1 MVVTLLVHCFLV
13 TCSPGDNLDEFIDC
27 TYACEYNR
35 RCPNSQ
41 INYIDPETNMF
52 HDIEFFDTP
61 PLYSKLLFWD
71 CISDCISDCDYQ
83 CQHIIT
89 RWRIDEEE
97 EIYQFHGK
105 WPFLRV
111 LGTQEFFSTIF
122 SIGNFI
128 PHYKGFVK
136 FSRIIREEGDRR
148 RKNSRSILIW
158 NYLYVTVAG
167 MLAWTASSVFHCR
180 DLIITEKLDYFFAG
194 LTVLTGFHAIFARMT
209 SMFLYPKIAQAFTA
223 SVAAIFALH
232 ILRLYVDW
240 SYTYNMR
247 FNIFFGV
254 LQYILLIMLSCQ
266 NYHALQK
273 QKLMGEFK
281 KTAYSSFKG
290 QIFKLCVIPILLVIV
305 TTMAMSLE
313 LFDFFSY
320 EWQIDAHAL
329 WHLCTIWPSW
339 VLYDFFLEDY
349 AYWGN
354 RQLY

>member
-1 MVVTLLVHCFLV
+1 MRLAVVVTLLVHCFLV

-61 PLYSKLLFWD
+61 PLYSKLLFW
-71 CISDCISDCDYQ
+71 DCISDCDYQ

-247 FNIFFGV
+247 FNIFSVF
-254 LQYILLIMLSCQ
+254 
-266 NYHALQK
+266 
-273 QKLMGEFK
+273 
-281 KTAYSSFKG
+281 YS
-290 QIFKLCVIPILLVIV
+290 IF
-305 TTMAMSLE
+305 
-313 LFDFFSY
+313 Y
-320 EWQIDAHAL
+320 
-329 WHLCTIWPSW
+329 
-339 VLYDFFLEDY
+339 
-349 AYWGN
+349 
-354 RQLY
+354 

>member
-61 PLYSKLLFWD
+61 PLYSKLLFW
-71 CISDCISDCDYQ
+71 DCISDCDYQ

-148 RKNSRSILIW
+148 RKQQ
-158 NYLYVTVAG
+158 
-167 MLAWTASSVFHCR
+167 
-180 DLIITEKLDYFFAG
+180 K
-194 LTVLTGFHAIFARMT
+194 
-209 SMFLYPKIAQAFTA
+209 
-223 SVAAIFALH
+223 
-232 ILRLYVDW
+232 
-240 SYTYNMR
+240 YTD
-247 FNIFFGV
+247 
-254 LQYILLIMLSCQ
+254 
-266 NYHALQK
+266 
-273 QKLMGEFK
+273 
-281 KTAYSSFKG
+281 
-290 QIFKLCVIPILLVIV
+290 
-305 TTMAMSLE
+305 LE
-313 LFDFFSY
+313 LPLRY
-320 EWQIDAHAL
+320 
-329 WHLCTIWPSW
+329 CG
-339 VLYDFFLEDY
+339 
-349 AYWGN
+349 GN
-354 RQLY
+354 VGLDSKLGLSLS